1 MIIIK
6 LPNNYGSISK
16 LSGNRRRPYVVRKS
30 KEGGG
35 FTILGY
41 TASRE
46 EGLEL
51 LAQYNANPWDIDRA
65 KITLGGLFDLWK
77 EKKSGKLGTSNRYT
91 LFAAY
96 RYCVP
101 LADKPYAQI
110 RAYEMQECIDTC
122 GKGPGTEA
130 GIKCLWGHLDRFAL
144 ELDIITRQYSDLLT
158 SAPRQETGRT
168 PFTTEEIKTLWAHLS
183 EPWVDTILIFIY
195 SGWRISELLALTP
208 ADVDLQAGTMKG
220 GTKTKAGKN
229 RIVPIHSRIRPMV
242 ERRMAEGGPRLIC
255 SKGKPISDQQYR
267 RFWAALMDTL
277 HMKHTP
283 HECRHTFETRLDS
296 AGANRKCIDLMM
308 GHVSKDVGNRVY
320 NHKTLEELKTAIELL
335 TI

>member
-1 MIIIK
+1 MR

-168 PFTTEEIKTLWAHLS
+168 PFTTEEIKTLWADRKS
-183 EPWVDTILIFIY
+183 
-195 SGWRISELLALTP
+195 
-208 ADVDLQAGTMKG
+208 
-220 GTKTKAGKN
+220 
-229 RIVPIHSRIRPMV
+229 
-242 ERRMAEGGPRLIC
+242 
-255 SKGKPISDQQYR
+255 
-267 RFWAALMDTL
+267 
-277 HMKHTP
+277 
-283 HECRHTFETRLDS
+283 TRLNS
-296 AGANRKCIDLMM
+296 SHR
-308 GHVSKDVGNRVY
+308 
-320 NHKTLEELKTAIELL
+320 T
-335 TI
+335 